1 VPETQ
6 GGVAQPAA
14 SSESGK
20 KIEGEEGGAPAPAG
34 SAEAKG
40 PGLGE
45 KILQASTEQ
54 PPSPTGMGVAGSSP
68 PKPASLPTTKGRAK
82 GMGDVPEPSYLNMGS
97 IAKQLYFGSVA
108 GVMAS

>member
-1 VPETQ
+1 M
-6 GGVAQPAA
+6 
-14 SSESGK
+14 S
-20 KIEGEEGGAPAPAG
+20 
-34 SAEAKG
+34 
-40 PGLGE
+40 GE

-54 PPSPTGMGVAGSSP
+54 PPTAAGMGMTGSAP
-68 PKPASLPTTKGRAK
+68 PKPATLPTTKGRAK